1 MPGARGGERP
11 LCGPTDGGPLLCRRT
26 GQSDSA
32 FTSTFMAFSRRF
44 YPKCLIC
51 QKEKQ
56 YTAVGKVRMFI
67 EPSAKH

>member
-1 MPGARGGERP
+1 
-11 LCGPTDGGPLLCRRT
+11 
-26 GQSDSA
+26 
-32 FTSTFMAFSRRF
+32 MAFSRRF